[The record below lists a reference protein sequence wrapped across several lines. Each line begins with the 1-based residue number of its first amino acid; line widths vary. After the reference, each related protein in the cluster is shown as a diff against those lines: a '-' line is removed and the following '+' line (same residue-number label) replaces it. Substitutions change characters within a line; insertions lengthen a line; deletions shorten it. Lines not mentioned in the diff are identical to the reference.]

1 MARAIQSGSSLLEL
15 LIVFGTVVLL
25 MTMVIAHAPS
35 IKRYAVR
42 AEIEKLRS
50 AFWYLGQRAQIEN
63 KEFTISFDIPSSSY
77 RVDDRQHIL
86 PSCVRFGAA
95 PEIYGPPSD
104 PKNRINSAVTFKD
117 QRAIF
122 RPDGT
127 ISSGTV
133 YLYAPESKNSYALT
147 LPVGLVS
154 YIRLYRYQHE
164 WKLIE

>member
-15 LIVFGTVVLL
+15 LIVFGTIALL
-25 MTMVIAHAPS
+25 MTMVIAQVPS
-35 IKRYAVR
+35 IKRYAIR

-63 KEFTISFDIPSSSY
+63 KDFVISFDIPNSSY
-77 RVDDRQHIL
+77 RVDDRQHKL

-95 PEIYGPPSD
+95 ADIYGPPSD
-104 PKNRINSAVTFKD
+104 PKNRISSAITFKD
-117 QRAIF
+117 NRAVF
-122 RPDGT
+122 HPDGT
-127 ISSGTV
+127 ISSGTI

-154 YIRLYRYQHE
+154 YIRLYRYQRE